1 MSGVDNKV
9 LHIYRLLDKL
19 YRGEELYAQ
28 KQSILDELEVSS
40 RTLSRY
46 METLQRL
53 FGDIM
58 VLEKKQV
65 LRFGKKTTILRAPN
79 PTKDASKVIRFF
91 METQSDLSWL
101 LSLANENDPTL
112 LSDIGTDELKDAIE
126 STIKADKEVFLFR
139 SNPLENFQDSKVGH
153 CFNTLKKAVK
163 NREYRTIIY
172 HHDTTETLEDVKCL
186 KLIFSE
192 NNWYLAIETKEEEFR
207 LLRVSF
213 IQSVSY
219 STKNSYQAHILTKYR
234 HYFETMQ
241 NPFTLHSSTL
251 QTAIL
256 KASPKVAKYFQP
268 NMKTFFLSQ
277 RHESTEADGS
287 VIFSIS
293 YTQPMEVLPFIKKW
307 LPDITILEP
316 QSLITCFKKDL
327 ESSLAAIQNQ

>member
-19 YRGEELYAQ
+19 YQGEELYAQ
-28 KQSILDELEVSS
+28 KQSILDELDVSS

-46 METLQRL
+46 IDTVQRL
-53 FGDIM
+53 FGTII

-65 LRFGKKTTILRAPN
+65 LHAGKKTTILRAPN

-91 METQSDLSWL
+91 METQSDLSWI
-101 LSLANENDPTL
+101 LSLANKNDPTL
-112 LSDIGTDELKDAIE
+112 LNDISTDELKGAIE
-126 STIKADKEVFLFR
+126 STIEADKDVFLFR
-139 SNPLENFQDSKVGH
+139 SNPLENFQDSRVSH
-153 CFNTLKKAVK
+153 HFNTLKKAVK
-163 NREYRTIIY
+163 NRDYRTITY
-172 HHDTTETLEDVKCL
+172 HYNDTEVLEDAKCL

-213 IQSVSY
+213 IQSIGYGS
-219 STKNSYQAHILTKYR
+219 KNTYQPHVLTKYR

-256 KASPKVAKYFQP
+256 KASPKVAKYFQSH
-268 NMKTFFLSQ
+268 MKTFFLSQ

-287 VIFSIS
+287 IVFSVS

-307 LPDITILEP
+307 LPDIVILEP
-316 QSLITCFKKDL
+316 QSLITYYKEDL
-327 ESSLAAIQNQ
+327 ESALIAIKNH